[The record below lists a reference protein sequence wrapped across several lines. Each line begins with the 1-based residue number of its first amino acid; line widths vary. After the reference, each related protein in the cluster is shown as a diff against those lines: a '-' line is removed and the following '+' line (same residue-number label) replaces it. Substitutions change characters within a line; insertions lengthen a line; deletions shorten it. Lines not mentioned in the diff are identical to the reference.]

1 MPWASLVSA
10 TRATAHRLLGGVSV
24 TAGAVSGTGLLDQNS
39 ELVMDGQVVSVDYA
53 LTGATALFGSLQYN
67 DTVSI
72 GGSSYRV
79 QHEPMRIGDGS
90 DCVIPLEFLGVA
102 NLLLQ
107 DGGDFLLEDGG
118 LLLLEFLATAVANL
132 FLEDG
137 GNFLLEDGGLLLLES

>member
-79 QHEPMRIGDGS
+79 RHEPMRIGDGS
-90 DCVIPLEFLGVA
+90 DCVIPLEFLGPDLA
-102 NLLLQ
+102 NLL
-107 DGGDFLLEDGG
+107 
-118 LLLLEFLATAVANL
+118 
-132 FLEDG
+132 LEDG
-137 GNFLLEDGGLLLLES
+137 GNFLLEDGGLLLLET